1 LESDASRSN
10 RTGGSISSRRLAIV
24 LHRNSGLPM
33 T

>member
-10 RTGGSISSRRLAIV
+10 PTGGSTSSRRLAMV
-24 LHRNSGLPM
+24 LRQDSGLPV